1 MVVVSLWSLGNTNT
15 VNSSLDIT
23 ASVWTGKQS
32 LQLTW
37 TGAPWSTSLAGLSA
51 IAAPTAA
58 ADAASLSG
66 IAGAQALAAS
76 TAAALAAAAALY

>member
-1 MVVVSLWSLGNTNT
+1 MVVVSLWSLGDTST
-15 VNSSLDIT
+15 DQA

-37 TGAPWSTSLAGLSA
+37 TGAPWSTALRKLGT
-51 IAAPTAA
+51 IAAPTPAT
-58 ADAASLSG
+58 DAASLSG